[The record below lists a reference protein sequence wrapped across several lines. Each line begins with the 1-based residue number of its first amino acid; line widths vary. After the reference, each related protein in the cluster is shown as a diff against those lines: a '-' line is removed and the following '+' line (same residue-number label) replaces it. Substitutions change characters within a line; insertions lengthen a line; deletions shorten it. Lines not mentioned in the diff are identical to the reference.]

1 MNRILRRVLLSLS
14 LLVLACALLLVWQL
28 YDYWRLGHVERQ
40 VAAARSN
47 TTAAAAVAAATAP
60 SPEFAL
66 ARAQVVVRQGAPR
79 AGDIALDLYRQVEA
93 EGSPSLRR
101 IARYDTA
108 NLYMRQAQDELAR
121 GEPGRAVPLIEL
133 AKGVYRSMLKD
144 DASDWDLRYNLERAV
159 RLLPED
165 DPEASELIQ
174 AAPENMESA
183 PTTMRGTSMGLP

>member
-1 MNRILRRVLLSLS
+1 MNGILRRVLRALS
-14 LLVLACALLLVWQL
+14 LLVLACTFLLGWQF
-28 YDYWRLGHVERQ
+28 YDYWRLERVERQ
-40 VAAARSN
+40 VAAARSDL
-47 TTAAAAVAAATAP
+47 AAASSP

-66 ARAQVVVRQGAPR
+66 ARAQVVVRQGGAR
-79 AGDIALDLYRQVEA
+79 SGDIALDLYRQVEA
-93 EGSPSLRR
+93 EGSPALRR

-108 NLYMRQAQDELAR
+108 NLYMRQAQEELAR

-133 AKGVYRSMLKD
+133 AKGIYRGLLKD
-144 DASDWDLRYNLERAV
+144 DASEWDLRYNLERAV

-165 DPEASELIQ
+165 DPDASELIQ